1 MKTLYLDCSMGA
13 AGDMLAGALLELVP
27 DPDATVAELNAF
39 GIPGVIYK
47 RETLSKCGIA
57 ATHLSVTVA
66 GHEESSSFAKA
77 SAVAK
82 ALADNTEDKAH
93 HHHEHRSL
101 ADVLHVIEH
110 LKLEPSVREDVKSVY
125 ESLAAAESR
134 AHGKDVGEIHF
145 HEVGA
150 LDAIADIAAFCHLL
164 RRIAPDKVI
173 ASPVHVGSGT
183 VNCAHG
189 VLPVPAPATA
199 FLLEGVPTYSDG
211 VIVGELCTPTG
222 AALIK
227 KFAASF
233 GPQPLMTVRSIGY
246 GAGRK
251 DFPRA
256 NVVRAMLGECASSFA
271 NASSYAKA
279 SSFAK
284 ATEDEDDGEIFEL
297 NFNVDDMTG
306 EELAFA
312 SERIFAAGARDVSF
326 APVVM
331 KKGRPG
337 QRVSVMCSAE
347 TRGEVVKAIFA
358 HTSTLGIRETHCR
371 RYTLDRKIETVTL
384 PEGSTVRRKV
394 ASGYGVCRAKWEAD
408 DLAAFARTN
417 GISLSEAKDQLET
430 SKGEL

>member
-27 DPDATVAELNAF
+27 DPEAALAELNAF
-39 GIPGVIYK
+39 GIPGVTYR

-57 ATHLSVTVA
+57 ATHLSVTVH
-66 GHEESSSFAKA
+66 GHEEPSS
-77 SAVAK
+77 
-82 ALADNTEDKAH
+82 LADATEHKEH

-101 ADVLHVIEH
+101 ADVLHVIGH
-110 LKLEPSVREDVKSVY
+110 LKLEPCVRKDVELVY
-125 ESLAAAESR
+125 ESLADAESR
-134 AHGKDVGEIHF
+134 AHGRSVGEIHF
-145 HEVGA
+145 HEVGT

-164 RRIAPDKVI
+164 RRIAPDRVV
-173 ASPVHVGSGT
+173 ASPVHVGSGS

-199 FLLEGVPTYSDG
+199 FLLEGVPSYSDG

-222 AALIK
+222 AALLK
-227 KFAASF
+227 SFAASF
-233 GPQPLMTVRSIGY
+233 GPQPLMAATSIGY

-256 NVVRAMLGECASSFA
+256 NVVRAMLGE
-271 NASSYAKA
+271 NAGSAVG
-279 SSFAK
+279 
-284 ATEDEDDGEIFEL
+284 DGEIFEL

-312 SERIFAAGARDVSF
+312 AERIFAAGARDVSF

-337 QRVSVMCSAE
+337 HRVSVMCSADD
-347 TRGEVVKAIFA
+347 RGEVVSAIFA
-358 HTSTLGIRETHCR
+358 CTSTLGVRETHCR
-371 RYTLDRKIETVTL
+371 RYTLDRRIETVAL
-384 PEGSTVRRKV
+384 SDGSTARRKV
-394 ASGYGVCRAKWEAD
+394 ASGYGVCRAKCEAD
-408 DLAAFARTN
+408 DLAAIARAK
-417 GISLSEAKDQLET
+417 GISLSEAKSQLEAM
-430 SKGEL
+430 KGEQ

>member
-39 GIPGVIYK
+39 GIPGVMYK

-66 GHEESSSFAKA
+66 GHEEHEAHHHH
-77 SAVAK
+77 
-82 ALADNTEDKAH
+82 EH

-101 ADVLHVIEH
+101 AGVLHVIGH
-110 LKLEPSVREDVKSVY
+110 LKLEPSVREDVIKVY

-134 AHGKDVGEIHF
+134 AHGKAVGEIHF

-164 RRIAPDKVI
+164 RHIAPDKII
-173 ASPVHVGSGT
+173 ASPIHIGSGT

-199 FLLEGVPTYSDG
+199 FLLEGVPTCSDG

-227 KFAASF
+227 NFAASF

-256 NVVRAMLGECASSFA
+256 NVVRAMLGESAS
-271 NASSYAKA
+271 
-279 SSFAK
+279 
-284 ATEDEDDGEIFEL
+284 DESGDGEIFEL

-337 QRVSVMCSAE
+337 QRVSVMCAAE
-347 TRGEVVKAIFA
+347 DRADVVKAIFV
-358 HTSTLGIRETHCR
+358 HTSTLGVRETHCR
-371 RYTLDRKIETVTL
+371 RYTLERKIETVAL
-384 PEGSTVRRKV
+384 PDGSTVRRKI
-394 ASGYGVCRAKWEAD
+394 ASGYGVRRAKWEAD
-408 DLAAFARTN
+408 DLAAFARTK
-417 GISLSEAKDQLET
+417 GISLAEAKVQLET
-430 SKGEL
+430 SKGEI

>member
-1 MKTLYLDCSMGA
+1 MPTCQGRTASRQDVHHRQVWQGQLFQLSV
-13 AGDMLAGALLELVP
+13 LLELVP

-39 GIPGVIYK
+39 GIPGVMYK

-66 GHEESSSFAKA
+66 GHEEHESHHHH
-77 SAVAK
+77 
-82 ALADNTEDKAH
+82 DH

-101 ADVLHVIEH
+101 AGVLHVVGH
-110 LKLEPSVREDVKSVY
+110 LKLEPSVREDVIKVY

-134 AHGKDVGEIHF
+134 AHGKAVGEIHF

-164 RRIAPDKVI
+164 RHIAPDKII

-199 FLLEGVPTYSDG
+199 FLLEGVPTCSDG
-211 VIVGELCTPTG
+211 VVVGELCTPTG

-227 KFAASF
+227 NFAASF

-256 NVVRAMLGECASSFA
+256 NVVRAMLGESAS
-271 NASSYAKA
+271 
-279 SSFAK
+279 
-284 ATEDEDDGEIFEL
+284 DESGDGEIFEL

-337 QRVSVMCSAE
+337 QRVSVMCAAE
-347 TRGEVVKAIFA
+347 DRADVVKAIFV

-371 RYTLDRKIETVTL
+371 RYTLDRKIETVAL
-384 PEGSTVRRKV
+384 PDGSTVRRKI
-394 ASGYGVCRAKWEAD
+394 ASGYGVRRAKWEAD
-408 DLAAFARTN
+408 DLAAFARTK
-417 GISLSEAKDQLET
+417 GISLAEAKVQLET
-430 SKGEL
+430 SKGEI

>member
-1 MKTLYLDCSMGA
+1 MKTLYLDCAMGA
-13 AGDMLAGALLELVP
+13 AGDMLAGALLELMP
-27 DPDATVAELNAF
+27 DPAVALAELNAF
-39 GIPGVIYK
+39 GIPGVAYV
-47 RETLSKCGIA
+47 RETLSKCGLA
-57 ATHLSVTVA
+57 ATHLSVTIA
-66 GHEESSSFAKA
+66 GYEESSSFAQA
-77 SAVAK
+77 
-82 ALADNTEDKAH
+82 TEDKAH
-93 HHHEHRSL
+93 HHHEHRTL
-101 ADVLHVIEH
+101 ADVLHIIGH

-134 AHGKDVGEIHF
+134 AHGKAVGEIHF

-164 RRIAPDKVI
+164 RRLAPDEVV
-173 ASPVHVGSGT
+173 ASPIHVGSGT
-183 VNCAHG
+183 AVCAHG

-227 KFAASF
+227 RFATSF
-233 GPQPLMTVRSIGY
+233 GPQPLMTVRKIGY

-251 DFPRA
+251 DFLRA
-256 NVVRAMLGECASSFA
+256 NVVRAMLGESAADESS
-271 NASSYAKA
+271 
-279 SSFAK
+279 
-284 ATEDEDDGEIFEL
+284 DGEIFEL
-297 NFNVDDMTG
+297 SFNVDDMTG

-337 QRVSVMCSAE
+337 QRVSVMCAAE

-358 HTSTLGIRETHCR
+358 HTSTLGVRETYCR
-371 RYTLDRKIETVTL
+371 RYTLDRMIETVAL
-384 PEGSTVRRKV
+384 SDGSTVRRKV
-394 ASGYGVCRAKWEAD
+394 ASGYGVRRAKWEAD
-408 DLAAFARTN
+408 DLAAFARAK
-417 GISLSEAKDQLET
+417 GISWAEAKEQLE
-430 SKGEL
+430 SAKGEL

>member
-39 GIPGVIYK
+39 GIPEVMYK

-66 GHEESSSFAKA
+66 GHEEHESHHHH
-77 SAVAK
+77 
-82 ALADNTEDKAH
+82 DH

-110 LKLEPSVREDVKSVY
+110 LKLEPSVREDVIKVY

-134 AHGKDVGEIHF
+134 AHGKAVGEIHF

-199 FLLEGVPTYSDG
+199 FLLEGVPTCSDG

-227 KFAASF
+227 NFTASF

-256 NVVRAMLGECASSFA
+256 NVVRAMLGESAAEESG
-271 NASSYAKA
+271 
-279 SSFAK
+279 
-284 ATEDEDDGEIFEL
+284 DGEIFEL

-358 HTSTLGIRETHCR
+358 HTSTLGVRETHCR
-371 RYTLDRKIETVTL
+371 RYTLDRKIETVAL
-384 PEGSTVRRKV
+384 PDGSTVRRKI
-394 ASGYGVCRAKWEAD
+394 ASGYGVRRAKWEAD
-408 DLAAFARTN
+408 DLAAFARTK
-417 GISLSEAKDQLET
+417 GISLAEAKVQLET
-430 SKGEL
+430 SKGEI

>member
-1 MKTLYLDCSMGA
+1 MNTLYLDCSMGA
-13 AGDMLAGALLELVP
+13 AGDMLAGALLELLP
-27 DPDATVAELNAF
+27 DPDAAVAELNAF
-39 GIPGVIYK
+39 AVPDVTYR

-66 GHEESSSFAKA
+66 GHEES
-77 SAVAK
+77 
-82 ALADNTEDKAH
+82 EAH
-93 HHHEHRSL
+93 HHHEHHHHDYRLL
-101 ADVLHVIEH
+101 ADVLHVIGH
-110 LKLEPSVREDVKSVY
+110 LKLDPSVREDVKSVY

-134 AHGKDVGEIHF
+134 AHGKAVGEIHF

-164 RRIAPDKVI
+164 RRISPDKVV
-173 ASPVHVGSGT
+173 ASPIHVGSGT

-211 VIVGELCTPTG
+211 LIVGELCTPTG

-227 KFAASF
+227 RFVTFF
-233 GPQPLMTVRSIGY
+233 GPQPLMTVKSVGY

-251 DFPRA
+251 EFPRA
-256 NVVRAMLGECASSFA
+256 NVVRAMLGESVV
-271 NASSYAKA
+271 
-279 SSFAK
+279 
-284 ATEDEDDGEIFEL
+284 DESGNGEIFEL
-297 NFNVDDMTG
+297 DFNVDDMTG

-326 APVVM
+326 VPIVM

-337 QRVSVMCSAE
+337 HRISVMCSAE
-347 TRGEVVKAIFA
+347 SREEVVKAIFA
-358 HTSTLGIRETHCR
+358 HTSTLGVRETHCR
-371 RYTLDRKIETVTL
+371 RYTLDRKIETVALTD
-384 PEGSTVRRKV
+384 GAVVRRKV

-408 DLAAFARTN
+408 DLAALARTL
-417 GISLSEAKDQLET
+417 GISLAEAKAQLEASEGEIG
-430 SKGEL
+430 SKRI

>member
-1 MKTLYLDCSMGA
+1 MKTLYLDCAMGA
-13 AGDMLAGALLELVP
+13 AGDMLAGALLELMP
-27 DPDATVAELNAF
+27 DPAAALAELNALD
-39 GIPGVIYK
+39 IPGVVYV
-47 RETLSKCGIA
+47 RETLSKCGLA
-57 ATHLSVTVA
+57 ATHLSVMVA
-66 GHEESSSFAKA
+66 GHEESSS
-77 SAVAK
+77 SAQA
-82 ALADNTEDKAH
+82 TEDKAH
-93 HHHEHRSL
+93 HHHEHRTL
-101 ADVLHVIEH
+101 ADVLHIIGH

-134 AHGKDVGEIHF
+134 AHGKAVGEIHF

-227 KFAASF
+227 RFATSF
-233 GPQPLMTVRSIGY
+233 GPQPLMTVRKVAH

-256 NVVRAMLGECASSFA
+256 NVVRAMLGERAA
-271 NASSYAKA
+271 
-279 SSFAK
+279 
-284 ATEDEDDGEIFEL
+284 DELNDGEIFEL

-312 SERIFAAGARDVSF
+312 SERIFAVGARDVAF

-337 QRVSVMCSAE
+337 QRVSVMCAAE
-347 TRGEVVKAIFA
+347 DRADVVKAIFA
-358 HTSTLGIRETHCR
+358 HTSTLGVRETQCR
-371 RYTLDRKIETVTL
+371 RYALARQIETVVL
-384 PEGSTVRRKV
+384 PDGPTVRHKV
-394 ASGYGVCRAKWEAD
+394 ASGYGVRRAKWEAD
-408 DLAAFARTN
+408 DLAAFARAK
-417 GISLSEAKDQLET
+417 GISWAEAKEQLE
-430 SKGEL
+430 SAKGER

>member
-27 DPDATVAELNAF
+27 DPDASVAELNAF
-39 GIPGVIYK
+39 GIPGVMYK

-66 GHEESSSFAKA
+66 GHEEHESHHHH
-77 SAVAK
+77 
-82 ALADNTEDKAH
+82 DH

-101 ADVLHVIEH
+101 ADVLHVIGH

-134 AHGKDVGEIHF
+134 AHGKAVGEIHF

-199 FLLEGVPTYSDG
+199 FLLEGVPTCSDG

-227 KFAASF
+227 NFAASF

-256 NVVRAMLGECASSFA
+256 NVVRAMLGESAAEESG
-271 NASSYAKA
+271 
-279 SSFAK
+279 
-284 ATEDEDDGEIFEL
+284 DGEIFEL

-371 RYTLDRKIETVTL
+371 RYTLDRKIETVAL
-384 PEGSTVRRKV
+384 PDGSTVRRKV

-408 DLAAFARTN
+408 DLAAFARTK
-417 GISLSEAKDQLET
+417 GISLAEAKNQLET

>member
-1 MKTLYLDCSMGA
+1 MNTLYLDCSMGV
-13 AGDMLAGALLELVP
+13 AGDMLAGALLELLP
-27 DPDATVAELNAF
+27 DPDAAVAELNAF
-39 GIPGVIYK
+39 GVPGVTYR

-66 GHEESSSFAKA
+66 GHEESG
-77 SAVAK
+77 
-82 ALADNTEDKAH
+82 AH
-93 HHHEHRSL
+93 HHHEHHHHEHEHRSL

-110 LKLEPSVREDVKSVY
+110 LKLDPSVRKDVKSVY
-125 ESLAAAESR
+125 DSLAAAESR
-134 AHGKDVGEIHF
+134 AHGKAVGEIHF

-150 LDAIADIAAFCHLL
+150 LDAIADIAAFCHLF
-164 RRIAPDKVI
+164 RRISPDKVV
-173 ASPVHVGSGT
+173 ASPIHVGSGT

-211 VIVGELCTPTG
+211 LIVGELCTPTG

-227 KFAASF
+227 RFATFF
-233 GPQPLMTVRSIGY
+233 GPQPLMTVRSVGY

-256 NVVRAMLGECASSFA
+256 NVVRAMLGE
-271 NASSYAKA
+271 NVV
-279 SSFAK
+279 
-284 ATEDEDDGEIFEL
+284 DESGNGEIFEL
-297 NFNVDDMTG
+297 DFNVDDMTG

-326 APVVM
+326 APIVM

-337 QRVSVMCSAE
+337 HRISVMCSAE
-347 TRGEVVKAIFA
+347 SREQVVKAIFA
-358 HTSTLGIRETHCR
+358 HTSTLGVRETHCR
-371 RYTLDRKIETVTL
+371 RYTLDRKIETVAL
-384 PEGSTVRRKV
+384 PDGAVVRSKV

-408 DLAAFARTN
+408 DLAALARTRE
-417 GISLSEAKDQLET
+417 ISLAEAKAQLEASEGEIG
-430 SKGEL
+430 SKRI

>member
-27 DPDATVAELNAF
+27 DPDAAVAELNAF
-39 GIPGVIYK
+39 GIPGVMYK

-57 ATHLSVTVA
+57 ATHLSVTVG
-66 GHEESSSFAKA
+66 GHEEH
-77 SAVAK
+77 
-82 ALADNTEDKAH
+82 EAH

-101 ADVLHVIEH
+101 ADVLHVIGH

-134 AHGKDVGEIHF
+134 AHGKAVGEIHF

-150 LDAIADIAAFCHLL
+150 WDAIADIAAFCHLL

-199 FLLEGVPTYSDG
+199 FLLEGVPTCSDG

-227 KFAASF
+227 NFAASF

-256 NVVRAMLGECASSFA
+256 NVVRAMLGESAAEESG
-271 NASSYAKA
+271 
-279 SSFAK
+279 
-284 ATEDEDDGEIFEL
+284 DGEIFEL

-337 QRVSVMCSAE
+337 QRVSVMCPAE

-358 HTSTLGIRETHCR
+358 HTSTLGVRETRCR
-371 RYTLDRKIETVTL
+371 RYTLDRKIETVAL
-384 PEGSTVRRKV
+384 ADGSTVRRKV

-408 DLAAFARTN
+408 DLAASARTN
-417 GISLSEAKDQLET
+417 GISLAEAKDRLET
-430 SKGEL
+430 SKGEP

>member
-1 MKTLYLDCSMGA
+1 MNTLYLDCSMGA
-13 AGDMLAGALLELVP
+13 AGDMLAGALLELLPGP
-27 DPDATVAELNAF
+27 DSAIAALNVF
-39 GIPGVIYK
+39 GVPGVTYR

-66 GHEESSSFAKA
+66 GHEESEAHH
-77 SAVAK
+77 
-82 ALADNTEDKAH
+82 NHEH

-110 LKLEPSVREDVKSVY
+110 LKLDPSVREDVKSVY

-134 AHGKDVGEIHF
+134 AHGKAVGEIHF

-164 RRIAPDKVI
+164 RRISPDKVV
-173 ASPVHVGSGT
+173 ASPIHVGSGT

-211 VIVGELCTPTG
+211 LIVGELCTPTG

-227 KFAASF
+227 RFATSF
-233 GPQPLMTVRSIGY
+233 GPQPLMTVRSVGY

-256 NVVRAMLGECASSFA
+256 NVVRAMLGENVSSC
-271 NASSYAKA
+271 
-279 SSFAK
+279 AK
-284 ATEDEDDGEIFEL
+284 ATEDKGNGEIFEL
-297 NFNVDDMTG
+297 DFIVDDMTG

-312 SERIFAAGARDVSF
+312 SERIFAAGAKDVSF
-326 APVVM
+326 SPVVM

-337 QRVSVMCSAE
+337 HRVSVMCSAE
-347 TRGEVVKAIFA
+347 SREEVVKAIFA
-358 HTSTLGIRETHCR
+358 HTTTLGVRETHCR
-371 RYTLDRKIETVTL
+371 RYTLDRKIETVAL
-384 PEGSTVRRKV
+384 PNGAVVRRKV

-408 DLAAFARTN
+408 DLAALARTR
-417 GISLSEAKDQLET
+417 GISLAEAKAQLEASEGEIG
-430 SKGEL
+430 SKRI

>member
-27 DPDATVAELNAF
+27 DPDAAVAELNAF
-39 GIPGVIYK
+39 GIPSVMYK

-57 ATHLSVTVA
+57 ATHLSVTVE
-66 GHEESSSFAKA
+66 GNEEFEENHHHHHDHE
-77 SAVAK
+77 
-82 ALADNTEDKAH
+82 

-101 ADVLHVIEH
+101 ADVLHVIGGH

-134 AHGKDVGEIHF
+134 AHGKAVGEIHF

-222 AALIK
+222 AALVK
-227 KFAASF
+227 RFAASF
-233 GPQPLMTVRSIGY
+233 GPQPLMTVKSIGY

-256 NVVRAMLGECASSFA
+256 NVVRAMLGESAS
-271 NASSYAKA
+271 
-279 SSFAK
+279 
-284 ATEDEDDGEIFEL
+284 DESGDGEIFEL

-337 QRVSVMCSAE
+337 QRVSVMCAAE
-347 TRGEVVKAIFA
+347 DRADVVKAIFV
-358 HTSTLGIRETHCR
+358 HTSTLGVRETHCR
-371 RYTLDRKIETVTL
+371 RYTLERKIETVAL
-384 PEGSTVRRKV
+384 PDGSTVRRKI
-394 ASGYGVCRAKWEAD
+394 ASGYGVRRAKWEAD
-408 DLAAFARTN
+408 DLAAFARTK
-417 GISLSEAKDQLET
+417 GISLAEAKVQLET
-430 SKGEL
+430 SKGEI

>member
-13 AGDMLAGALLELVP
+13 AGDMLAGALLELLP
-27 DPDATVAELNAF
+27 DPDAAVAELNAF
-39 GIPGVIYK
+39 GIPGVMYK

-57 ATHLSVTVA
+57 ATHLSVTVE
-66 GHEESSSFAKA
+66 GNEESSFAEA
-77 SAVAK
+77 
-82 ALADNTEDKAH
+82 TEDKSEAH
-93 HHHEHRSL
+93 HHHDHEYHHHEHRSL
-101 ADVLHVIEH
+101 ADVLHVIGH
-110 LKLEPSVREDVKSVY
+110 LNLEPSVREDAIKVY

-134 AHGKDVGEIHF
+134 AHGKAVGEIHF

-150 LDAIADIAAFCHLL
+150 LDAIADIAAFCHLF
-164 RRIAPDKVI
+164 RRIAPDKVV
-173 ASPVHVGSGT
+173 ASPIHVGSGT
-183 VNCAHG
+183 VECAHG

-199 FLLEGVPTYSDG
+199 LLLEGVPTYSDG

-227 KFAASF
+227 NFAASF
-233 GPQPLMTVRSIGY
+233 GPQPLMTVRPIGY

-256 NVVRAMLGECASSFA
+256 NVVRAMLGESV
-271 NASSYAKA
+271 

-284 ATEDEDDGEIFEL
+284 ATEDKGDGEIFEL

-306 EELAFA
+306 EELAIA

-337 QRVSVMCSAE
+337 QRVSVMCAAE
-347 TRGEVVKAIFA
+347 DRADVVKAIFV
-358 HTSTLGIRETHCR
+358 HTSTLGVRETHCR
-371 RYTLDRKIETVTL
+371 RYTLERKIETVAL
-384 PEGSTVRRKV
+384 PDGSTVRRKI
-394 ASGYGVCRAKWEAD
+394 ASGYGVRRAKWEAD
-408 DLAAFARTN
+408 DLAAFARTK
-417 GISLSEAKDQLET
+417 GISLAEAKDQLET
-430 SKGEL
+430 SKGEI

>member
-27 DPDATVAELNAF
+27 DPDASVAELNAF
-39 GIPGVIYK
+39 GIPGVMYK

-66 GHEESSSFAKA
+66 GHEEHESHHHH
-77 SAVAK
+77 
-82 ALADNTEDKAH
+82 DH

-101 ADVLHVIEH
+101 ADVLHVIGH

-134 AHGKDVGEIHF
+134 AHGKAVGEIHF

-199 FLLEGVPTYSDG
+199 FLLEGVPTCSDG

-227 KFAASF
+227 NFAASF

-256 NVVRAMLGECASSFA
+256 NVVRAMLGESAAEESG
-271 NASSYAKA
+271 
-279 SSFAK
+279 
-284 ATEDEDDGEIFEL
+284 DGEIFEL

-371 RYTLDRKIETVTL
+371 RYTLDRKIETVAL
-384 PEGSTVRRKV
+384 ADGSTVRRKV

-408 DLAAFARTN
+408 DLAAFARTK
-417 GISLSEAKDQLET
+417 GISLAEAKDQLET

>member
-27 DPDATVAELNAF
+27 DPDASVAELNAF
-39 GIPGVIYK
+39 GIPGVMYK

-66 GHEESSSFAKA
+66 GHEEHESHHHH
-77 SAVAK
+77 
-82 ALADNTEDKAH
+82 DH

-101 ADVLHVIEH
+101 ADVLHVIGH

-134 AHGKDVGEIHF
+134 AHGKAVGEIHF

-164 RRIAPDKVI
+164 RRIAPDKII

-227 KFAASF
+227 NFAASF

-256 NVVRAMLGECASSFA
+256 NVVRAMLGESAAEESG
-271 NASSYAKA
+271 
-279 SSFAK
+279 
-284 ATEDEDDGEIFEL
+284 DGEIFEL

-371 RYTLDRKIETVTL
+371 RYTLDRKIETVAL
-384 PEGSTVRRKV
+384 PDGSTVRRKV

-408 DLAAFARTN
+408 DLAAFARTK
-417 GISLSEAKDQLET
+417 GISLAEAKDQLET

>member
-27 DPDATVAELNAF
+27 DPDAAVAELNAF
-39 GIPGVIYK
+39 GIPGVMYK

-57 ATHLSVTVA
+57 ATHLSVTVG
-66 GHEESSSFAKA
+66 GHEEHEAH
-77 SAVAK
+77 
-82 ALADNTEDKAH
+82 LHHEH

-101 ADVLHVIEH
+101 AEVMHIIGH
-110 LKLEPSVREDVKSVY
+110 LKLEQSVREDVKGIY
-125 ESLAAAESR
+125 GSLAAAESR
-134 AHGKDVGEIHF
+134 AHGKPVGEIHF

-164 RRIAPDKVI
+164 RRIALDRVVV
-173 ASPVHVGSGT
+173 SPVHVGSGT
-183 VNCAHG
+183 VSCAHG

-211 VIVGELCTPTG
+211 VVIGELCTPTG

-227 KFAASF
+227 NFAAAF

-256 NVVRAMLGECASSFA
+256 NVVRAMLGES
-271 NASSYAKA
+271 
-279 SSFAK
+279 
-284 ATEDEDDGEIFEL
+284 ATEESGDGEIFEL

-337 QRVSVMCSAE
+337 QRVSVMCPAE

-358 HTSTLGIRETHCR
+358 HTSTLGVRETRCR
-371 RYTLDRKIETVTL
+371 RYTLDRKIETVAL
-384 PEGSTVRRKV
+384 ADGSTVRRKV

-417 GISLSEAKDQLET
+417 GISLAEAKDRLET
-430 SKGEL
+430 SKGEP